1 MRTMWSKYELRQC
14 PNPSITHIHDPT
26 APYSLTCQMCK
37 KPIRQQINEHLAGIR
52 PQERTDIMN
61 HPNETTIGR
70 VQLPHYAPTEPPK
83 VEYSEGYEFSQK
95 KDVFTRIL
103 ENARTF
109 KVPLSSKPTD
119 LGRRRLHQFYEV
131 LSDEVEELL
140 DIHSLTN
147 VADTLADIVV
157 YCLNEAARWGIPIEE
172 VLHLVLDSQQSK
184 LLPNGEPLWA
194 EDGSKYLKGPNFVPP
209 EPAISE
215 LLSKRMQ

>member
-1 MRTMWSKYELRQC
+1 
-14 PNPSITHIHDPT
+14 
-26 APYSLTCQMCK
+26 MCK

-61 HPNETTIGR
+61 HPNETTIGHI
-70 VQLPHYAPTEPPK
+70 QTPSSCDLLPDDSKYPPN
-83 VEYSEGYEFSQK
+83 YEFEHK

-119 LGRRRLHQFYEV
+119 LGHKRLHQFYEV

-194 EDGSKYLKGPNFVPP
+194 EDGSKYLKGPNFIPP